1 MAEEDMNQPVQPQEE
16 PQEPTQEQQQ
26 TVQPQEEAPPQVI
39 EIRPPPPFEGEGL
52 DSIIEEY
59 AKLRGLDDKR
69 AAAVK
74 LARAMYSLGV
84 NPERYTKNVETYINN
99 MSSLLE
105 AIPDTEETMPVK
117 GALLGKTALE
127 ASRLIH
133 KAHFPEEYDFDLQ
146 RDLAAVRRMALTLK
160 MIDKVFGGEN
170 EVGNKEIELLK
181 KKIEAMEEKDKFQQM
196 LQPIQMQI
204 QQIQKQIENL
214 TNKQGM
220 NAPEPLL
227 AEIRRLNEKIS
238 MIEKQYGLT
247 KEISDI
253 KQQINALASK
263 PAPTPTTQAPAPV
276 QPADPTEQLTTFIDK
291 TTKLLNTL
299 KDYAKTYG
307 KEAGELDWRS
317 VAISTIGEVGTE
329 AIRAFREVQS
339 QRKMAETQTQGTVDP
354 IIERRVYNYAMRK
367 IQEGATTLN
376 TVEAAKELGLTPM
389 QVWDA
394 LTSIKNK
401 GSLTAQA
408 VKEHAK
414 KEKAQVEDHTGIEEG
429 EIAGV
434 EET

>member
-1 MAEEDMNQPVQPQEE
+1 MAEENINQPDQPQEQTQIEQQPVQEE
-16 PQEPTQEQQQ
+16 
-26 TVQPQEEAPPQVI
+26 VPPQVI

-74 LARAMYSLGV
+74 LARVMFNMGV

-105 AIPDTEETMPVK
+105 AIPDTEETIPVK
-117 GALLGKTALE
+117 GALLGKTAVE
-127 ASRLIH
+127 ASRLIR
-133 KAHFPEEYDFDLQ
+133 KAHFPEESEDFDLQ

-160 MIDKVFGGEN
+160 MIDKVFGGGN
-170 EVGNKEIELLK
+170 EVGNKEVEMLK
-181 KKIEAMEEKDKFQQM
+181 RKIESMEEKDKFQQM
-196 LQPIQMQI
+196 LNPLQMQI
-204 QQIQKQIENL
+204 QQIQKQLENL
-214 TNKQGM
+214 TNKP
-220 NAPEPLL
+220 NTSNVPEPLL

-238 MIEKQYGLT
+238 AIETKYGLT

-253 KQQINALASK
+253 KQQISALATK
-263 PAPTPTTQAPAPV
+263 PPPMPTTPTPT
-276 QPADPTEQLTTFIDK
+276 QPADPTQQLTSFIEK
-291 TTKLLNTL
+291 TTNLLNTL
-299 KDYAKTYG
+299 KDYSKVYG
-307 KEAGELDWRS
+307 KESGELDWRS

-329 AIRAFREVQS
+329 AIKAYREVQS
-339 QRKMAETQTQGTVDP
+339 KQKTATQTQTQGAVDP

-367 IQEGATTLN
+367 IQEGANTLN

-394 LTSIKNK
+394 LTTIKNK
-401 GSLTAQA
+401 GLLSAQA
-408 VKEHAK
+408 VKSRVQK
-414 KEKAQVEDHTGIEEG
+414 KEAQVEDHTGIEEG